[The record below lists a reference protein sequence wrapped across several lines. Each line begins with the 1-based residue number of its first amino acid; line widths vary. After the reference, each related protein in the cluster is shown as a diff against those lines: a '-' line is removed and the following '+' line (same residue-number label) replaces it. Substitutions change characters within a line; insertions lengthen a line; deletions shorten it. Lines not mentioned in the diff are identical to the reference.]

1 VSDAPDSM
9 RVGPGPDG
17 LERCWWCLG
26 APEYI
31 DYHDRL
37 WGRPI
42 HDERFL
48 FEMLTLESF
57 QSGLSWLTI
66 LRKRDGFRVAFDDW
80 EIDKIADYGEQ
91 DIARLLADTGIVRNR
106 AKIEAAIANAGAVR
120 ALQTAGESLDD
131 LVWRFAPDAAPAPR
145 SGAELQ
151 ATTPASTA
159 MAKELK
165 RRGFRFVG
173 PTTAYAF
180 MEAAGLVNDHLAGC
194 AFRGLPL
201 RTPVRQ

>member
-1 VSDAPDSM
+1 M
-9 RVGPGPDG
+9 GIGPGPDG
-17 LERCWWCLG
+17 LDRCWWCLG
-26 APEYI
+26 APEYV

-42 HDERFL
+42 HDERLL

-66 LRKRDGFRVAFDDW
+66 LRKRDGFRLAFDDW
-80 EIDKIADYGEQ
+80 QIDKIAGYGEQ
-91 DIARLLADTGIVRNR
+91 DVARLLADTAIVRNR
-106 AKIEAAIANAGAVR
+106 AKIDAAIANANAVR

-145 SGAELQ
+145 SGGELQ
-151 ATTPASTA
+151 ATTPASNA

-180 MEAAGLVNDHLAGC
+180 MEAVGLVNDHLAGC

-201 RTPVRQ
+201 MSPERT

>member
-1 VSDAPDSM
+1 VSDGPDSVG
-9 RVGPGPDG
+9 VGPGPDG
-17 LERCWWCLG
+17 VGRCWWCLG

-66 LRKRDGFRVAFDDW
+66 LRKRDGFRVAFDEW
-80 EIDKIADYGEQ
+80 AIDRIADYGEQ
-91 DIARLLADTGIVRNR
+91 DVARLLADTGIIRNR

-120 ALQTAGESLDD
+120 ALQAAGESLDG
-131 LVWRFAPDAAPAPR
+131 LVWQFAPDAAPAPR
-145 SGAELQ
+145 SGAELH

-173 PTTAYAF
+173 PTTAYSF

-194 AFRGLPL
+194 AFRGLPDS
-201 RTPVRQ
+201 P

>member
-1 VSDAPDSM
+1 MGVA
-9 RVGPGPDG
+9 PGPDG

-26 APEYI
+26 APEYL

-42 HDERFL
+42 HDERRL

-66 LRKRDGFRVAFDDW
+66 LRKWDGFRVAFDDW

-106 AKIEAAIANAGAVR
+106 AKIEATIANARAVR
-120 ALQTAGESLDD
+120 ALRAAGESLDD
-131 LVWRFAPDAAPAPR
+131 LVWGFAPEAAPAPR

-173 PTTAYAF
+173 PTTSYSLIQ
-180 MEAAGLVNDHLAGC
+180 AAGLVNDHLAGC
-194 AFRGLPL
+194 AFRE
-201 RTPVRQ
+201 

>member
-1 VSDAPDSM
+1 M
-9 RVGPGPDG
+9 GVGPGPDG

-31 DYHDRL
+31 DYHDRS

-42 HDERFL
+42 HDDRFL
-48 FEMLTLESF
+48 FELLTLESF

-66 LRKRDGFRVAFDDW
+66 LRKQDGFRAAFDDW
-80 EIDKIADYGEQ
+80 EIGRVAEYGEQ

-106 AKIEAAIANAGAVR
+106 AKIEAAIANARAVR
-120 ALQTAGESLDD
+120 TLQASGESLDD
-131 LVWRFAPDAAPAPR
+131 LVWQFAPEPATAPR
-145 SGAELQ
+145 SGGDLQ

-165 RRGFRFVG
+165 RRGFRFIG
-173 PTTAYAF
+173 PTTAYSL
-180 MEAAGLVNDHLAGC
+180 MQGAGLVNDHLAGC
-194 AFRGLPL
+194 AFRGLSAM
-201 RTPVRQ
+201 TPERR